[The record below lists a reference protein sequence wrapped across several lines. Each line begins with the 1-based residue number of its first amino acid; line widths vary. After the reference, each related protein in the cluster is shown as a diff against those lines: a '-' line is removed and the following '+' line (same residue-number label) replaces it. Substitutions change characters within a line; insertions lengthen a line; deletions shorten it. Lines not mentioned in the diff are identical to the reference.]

1 MEQSSKQGYFLQWL
15 IGVGDLIILNALFFG
30 IYYALEPVYTQPIA
44 HSFKEVILLL
54 NFCYFFALYFVPIKI
69 HLSIVF
75 LDNVVQRSFTLVTFQ
90 TFLFCTC

>member
-1 MEQSSKQGYFLQWL
+1 MEKSSKQGYFLQWL
-15 IGVGDLIILNALFFG
+15 IGMGDLMILNALFFG

-44 HSFKEVILLL
+44 HSLKEVLLLL

-75 LDNVVQRSFTLVTFQ
+75 LDNEIGRAHV
-90 TFLFCTC
+90 

>member
-1 MEQSSKQGYFLQWL
+1 MKQSSKQGYFLQWL

-30 IYYALEPVYTQPIA
+30 IYYALEPVYTQPIV

-69 HLSIVF
+69 HLSSCFWIMSYSARLPLLRF
-75 LDNVVQRSFTLVTFQ
+75 KH
-90 TFLFCTC
+90 FCSARV